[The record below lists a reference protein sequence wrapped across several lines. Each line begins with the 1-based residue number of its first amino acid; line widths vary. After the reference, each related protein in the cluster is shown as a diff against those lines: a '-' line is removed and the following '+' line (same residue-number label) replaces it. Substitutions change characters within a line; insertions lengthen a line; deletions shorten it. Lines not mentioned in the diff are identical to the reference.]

1 MATFLRELLATWRA
15 AFTDAGTVLLL
26 VIAPVIYGFFY
37 PWPYSTEVA
46 QRVPVAVVDLDHSA
60 LSRQITRFAQ
70 ASPRLA
76 VQTLASEA
84 EAKQAF
90 WEGRIVGYAVLP
102 RDLKRD
108 VLRGRQ
114 AVVPVAANGSYLLLN
129 KTVLYGFAEA
139 VGTVS
144 AGIELRQLG
153 ARGVAPDVANALRD
167 PVPLQAVA
175 QFNPAEGY
183 GSSLVPAVA
192 MLILQ
197 QTLLMAAG
205 MLIGT
210 WAEQEAES
218 EPEPVLRQQLQNSGA
233 LRVTDGPESDHAP
246 ASHEGSMPAAAPPL
260 LRTTAAGWTARVVA
274 LAVPNALLGA
284 FYFGWLFQWQGY
296 GHGGN
301 VPASVLLIALFSL
314 SCAALGCLLGLALR
328 NRERAMQLLLFG
340 ALPLFFLSGHPW
352 PVSALPEALQLLRW
366 LSPSTPAI
374 EASIRLNQM
383 GASLADV
390 APQMLALAVLGATGF
405 AALIRLGSKRR

>member
-210 WAEQEAES
+210 WAE
-218 EPEPVLRQQLQNSGA
+218 LQAG
-233 LRVTDGPESDHAP
+233 
-246 ASHEGSMPAAAPPL
+246 
-260 LRTTAAGWTARVVA
+260 AAGMSGHQPVPLSLHTTSAGWAARVVA
-274 LAVPNALLGA
+274 LAAPNALLGA

-314 SCAALGCLLGLALR
+314 ACAALGCLLGLALR

-352 PVSALPEALQLLRW
+352 PVSALPQALQALRW

-374 EASIRLNQM
+374 EAAIRLNQM
-383 GASLADV
+383 GASLGDV
-390 APQMLALAVLGATGF
+390 APQMVALAALGTIGF
-405 AALIRLGSKRR
+405 ALLAWLGRKR

>member
-1 MATFLRELLATWRA
+1 MRTLLREWLATWRA
-15 AFTDAGTVLLL
+15 TFTDAGMVLLL
-26 VIAPVIYGFFY
+26 VLAPLLYGFFY

-46 QRVPVAVVDLDHSA
+46 QRVPVAVVDLDHSG

-70 ASPRLA
+70 ASPRLQ
-76 VQTLASEA
+76 VQPLASEA
-84 EAKQAF
+84 EARQAL

-114 AVVPVAANGSYLLLN
+114 AVVPVAANGGYLLLN

-153 ARGVAPDVANALRD
+153 ARGVPPEIANALRD

-175 QFNPAEGY
+175 QFNPTEGY

-192 MLILQ
+192 VLILQ

-210 WAEQEAES
+210 WAEAETAGS
-218 EPEPVLRQQLQNSGA
+218 NGGE
-233 LRVTDGPESDHAP
+233 P
-246 ASHEGSMPAAAPPL
+246 ASESQKPSAPGNTEPHAVS
-260 LRTTAAGWTARVVA
+260 TSPAGWAGRVIA
-274 LAVPNALLGA
+274 LAIPNALLGA

-314 SCAALGCLLGLALR
+314 ACSALGCLLGLLLR

-352 PVSALPEALQLLRW
+352 PVSALPELLQVLRW

-383 GASLADV
+383 GASLHDV
-390 APQMLALAVLGATGF
+390 APQLLALLGLGGAGF
-405 AALIRLGSKRR
+405 ALLAWMGRRGKAAAR